1 MQPIGI
7 YIHVPFCLRKC
18 DYCDFASYVCPE
30 SLRAGYAAQVC
41 QEIGAGPGAGRQVSS
56 VFVGGGTPTL
66 LTAAQ
71 LLDLLEAVRRR
82 YTLLPEAEIS
92 LEGNP
97 GTVTAEQLSALRR
110 GGYNRLSL
118 GVQAAQ
124 DGLLRVL
131 GRIHNL
137 DQAGAAVRAAKAAGF
152 TNLNV
157 DLMAGLPGQ
166 RLEDLLDSVRWAT
179 AQDVTHVS
187 LYSLIVEEGTP
198 LWEAVAAGVVTL
210 PTDEEER
217 SYYHAAR
224 QALEAAGYA
233 RYEISNYARPG
244 YACRHNLH
252 VWRGG
257 MYLGFGCAAASRW
270 GNCRYRNP
278 STLAGYGGRQPLEE
292 AEALYPAALAFEEVM
307 LALRLTE
314 GLDLTDYAA
323 RYGRPLSQTR
333 IQRLCQEGL
342 AQARQG
348 RLRLTTRGLDV
359 QNSVLLYLLDD
370 V

>member
-1 MQPIGI
+1 MRPIGI

-18 DYCDFASYVCPE
+18 NYCDFASYVCPE
-30 SLRAGYAAQVC
+30 SQREGYVAQVC
-41 QEIGAGPGAGRQVSS
+41 QEIETGPGQGSQVGS

-66 LTAAQ
+66 LTADQ
-71 LLDLLEAVRRR
+71 LLCLLEAVRRR

-97 GTVTAEQLSALRR
+97 GTVTAEQLSALRQ

-118 GVQAAQ
+118 GVQAVQ
-124 DGLLRVL
+124 GRLLQAL

-137 DQAGAAVRAAKAAGF
+137 DQAEKAVHAARAAGF

-166 RLEDLLDSVRWAT
+166 RLEDLMDSVRWAA
-179 AQDVTHVS
+179 AQAVTHVS
-187 LYSLIVEEGTP
+187 LYSLIVEQGTP
-198 LWEAVAAGVVTL
+198 LLEDVVAGKVVL
-210 PTDEEER
+210 PTDDEER
-217 SYYHAAR
+217 SAYHAAR

-244 YACRHNLH
+244 YACQHNLL

-292 AEALYPAALAFEEVM
+292 VEALYPAASAFEAVM

-314 GLDLTDYAA
+314 GLDLAA
-323 RYGRPLSQTR
+323 HAAQSGRPLPQER

-342 AQARQG
+342 AQVTQG

-370 V
+370 G